1 MSQKFS
7 GFFLPK
13 LKKKNQKSK
22 TVFYIEA
29 FDMIE
34 VQTCLAPQ
42 NDHRNLSFVKDIY
55 VVGNKMT
62 RNGCKIAKVKGC
74 LSYIEMEY
82 TISYG
87 KNRESGKILFKIWSN
102 SNQLQMF
109 SKKYSCN
116 NSTQGLLD
124 LVVLAQL
131 QP

>member
-13 LKKKNQKSK
+13 LKKKIKNQKLC
-22 TVFYIEA
+22 FIFEA
-29 FDMIE
+29 FDLIE

-55 VVGNKMT
+55 VVGKKMT

-74 LSYIEMEY
+74 LFYIEMEY

-87 KNRESGKILFKIWSN
+87 KKPRIGKDPF
-102 SNQLQMF
+102 
-109 SKKYSCN
+109 
-116 NSTQGLLD
+116 
-124 LVVLAQL
+124 
-131 QP
+131 